1 MKKHI
6 VELIMGCLLLICF
19 YYLSREAAAVSV
31 EMNQKQVIVVDCGH
45 GGMDPG
51 MIGIDGLKEKDVN
64 LAIGLKVKSALEKKD
79 FQVVM
84 TRETDVGLY
93 DEDSNNKKVQDMQKR
108 IFLIQEVKPVLAVSI
123 HQNSYEDSGVK
134 GPQVFYY
141 RDSVKGE
148 ELAEI
153 IQEKLNDYL
162 EVERPRQAKGNTT
175 YYLLKRSP
183 GILNIV
189 ECGFLTNPEEAS
201 VNEKTFQFIK
211 NYTLF
216 RSCGFCYTGLEK
228 ISEGKYHVR
237 MCLSDSGSI
246 IGKGNYP

>member
-1 MKKHI
+1 M
-6 VELIMGCLLLICF
+6 
-19 YYLSREAAAVSV
+19 A
-31 EMNQKQVIVVDCGH
+31 
-45 GGMDPG
+45 
-51 MIGIDGLKEKDVN
+51 DVN

-189 ECGFLTNPEEAS
+189 ECGFLTNPEEAGKLLQDDYQ
-201 VNEKTFQFIK
+201 EKVAAAVADGVEEYIK
-211 NYTLF
+211 NN
-216 RSCGFCYTGLEK
+216 K
-228 ISEGKYHVR
+228 Q
-237 MCLSDSGSI
+237 
-246 IGKGNYP
+246 

>member
-1 MKKHI
+1 MRKHI
-6 VELIMGCLLLICF
+6 MELLMGCLLLVCF

-51 MIGIDGLKEKDVN
+51 MIGIDGLKEKEFN
-64 LAIGLKVKSALEKKD
+64 LAIGMKVKSALEKKG

-84 TRETDVGLY
+84 TRESDSGLY
-93 DEDSNNKKVQDMQKR
+93 DEDSNNKKAQDMQKR
-108 IFLIQEVKPVLAVSI
+108 ILLIQEVKPVLTVSI

-141 RDSVKGE
+141 RDSAQGE
-148 ELAEI
+148 ELAKT

-183 GILNIV
+183 GVLNIV
-189 ECGFLTNPEEAS
+189 ECGFLTNPEEA
-201 VNEKTFQFIK
+201 EKLSRDDYQEKVAMAVADGVEEYIK
-211 NYTLF
+211 SN
-216 RSCGFCYTGLEK
+216 K
-228 ISEGKYHVR
+228 Q
-237 MCLSDSGSI
+237 
-246 IGKGNYP
+246 

>member
-108 IFLIQEVKPVLAVSI
+108 IFLIQEVKPVLTVSI
-123 HQNSYEDSGVK
+123 HQNSYEDPGVK

-175 YYLLKRSP
+175 SVSYTH
-183 GILNIV
+183 
-189 ECGFLTNPEEAS
+189 LTLPTNS
-201 VNEKTFQFIK
+201 LV
-211 NYTLF
+211 
-216 RSCGFCYTGLEK
+216 
-228 ISEGKYHVR
+228 
-237 MCLSDSGSI
+237 
-246 IGKGNYP
+246 

>member
-141 RDSVKGE
+141 TTSAKGREIAGCIQDVMNE
-148 ELAEI
+148 ELQI
-153 IQEKLNDYL
+153 
-162 EVERPRQAKGNTT
+162 ERPREIKANDT
-175 YYLLKRSP
+175 YYILKRSEAP
-183 GILNIV
+183 TVIV
-189 ECGFLTNPEEAS
+189 ECGFLS
-201 VNEKTFQFIK
+201 NEKEAALLVTDAYQQKAAESI
-211 NYTLF
+211 
-216 RSCGFCYTGLEK
+216 CHG
-228 ISEGKYHVR
+228 IQKYFAAK
-237 MCLSDSGSI
+237 M
-246 IGKGNYP
+246 

>member
-189 ECGFLTNPEEAS
+189 SVDSLRTRKKPE
-201 VNEKTFQFIK
+201 N
-211 NYTLF
+211 
-216 RSCGFCYTGLEK
+216 CY
-228 ISEGKYHVR
+228 R
-237 MCLSDSGSI
+237 MI
-246 IGKGNYP
+246 IRKK

>member
-1 MKKHI
+1 MKT
-6 VELIMGCLLLICF
+6 LIIRKYKIC
-19 YYLSREAAAVSV
+19 
-31 EMNQKQVIVVDCGH
+31 
-45 GGMDPG
+45 
-51 MIGIDGLKEKDVN
+51 
-64 LAIGLKVKSALEKKD
+64 
-79 FQVVM
+79 
-84 TRETDVGLY
+84 
-93 DEDSNNKKVQDMQKR
+93 QKR

-189 ECGFLTNPEEAS
+189 ECGFLTNPEEAGKLLQDDYQ
-201 VNEKTFQFIK
+201 EKVAAAVADGVEEYIK
-211 NYTLF
+211 NN
-216 RSCGFCYTGLEK
+216 EQ
-228 ISEGKYHVR
+228 
-237 MCLSDSGSI
+237 
-246 IGKGNYP
+246 

>member
-31 EMNQKQVIVVDCGH
+31 EMNQKQIIVVDCGH

-51 MIGIDGLKEKDVN
+51 MIGLEGLKEKDVN

-108 IFLIQEVKPVLAVSI
+108 IFLIQEVKPVLTVSI
-123 HQNSYEDSGVK
+123 HQNSYEDPGVK

-189 ECGFLTNPEEAS
+189 ECGFLTNPEEAGKLLQDDYQ
-201 VNEKTFQFIK
+201 EKVAAAVADGVEEYIK
-211 NYTLF
+211 NN
-216 RSCGFCYTGLEK
+216 EQ
-228 ISEGKYHVR
+228 
-237 MCLSDSGSI
+237 
-246 IGKGNYP
+246 

>member
-123 HQNSYEDSGVK
+123 HQNSYTSPEIQGA
-134 GPQVFYY
+134 QVFYY
-141 RDSVKGE
+141 GQSENGKK
-148 ELAEI
+148 LAEI
-153 IQEKLNDYL
+153 LQTALIEQVDPDNH
-162 EVERPRQAKGNTT
+162 RAAKANES
-175 YYLLKRSP
+175 YYLLK
-183 GILNIV
+183 
-189 ECGFLTNPEEAS
+189 
-201 VNEKTFQFIK
+201 KTP
-211 NYTLF
+211 
-216 RSCGFCYTGLEK
+216 TGNSHTK
-228 ISEGKYHVR
+228 HPY
-237 MCLSDSGSI
+237 
-246 IGKGNYP
+246 